1 VCGLA
6 TGRSRERGKA
16 RSRAIACPAKHSS
29 LAAGVR
35 PATSRLRAYLLHALW
50 EIYKTSKLTLPN
62 AEFFQAD
69 VCCSRSRLRI
79 LRRLSLQAP
88 GGSRAEGRAPRCRP
102 PQSDKNFTEHLAPF
116 QLKYRNLSREVVCRH
131 VPFRALSTTALLNK
145 RHPNEAGWWNR
156 DIRCNS

>member
-1 VCGLA
+1 MPRESWLANGLA

-16 RSRAIACPAKHSS
+16 KSRAIACPAKHSS

-50 EIYKTSKLTLPN
+50 EIYKTSKLTLAN

-69 VCCSRSRLRI
+69 VCCSRSRLQS

-88 GGSRAEGRAPRCRP
+88 GGSRAEGRAPGRRTVAERQALHGAP
-102 PQSDKNFTEHLAPF
+102 GPIPAQGWQSLP
-116 QLKYRNLSREVVCRH
+116 
-131 VPFRALSTTALLNK
+131 
-145 RHPNEAGWWNR
+145 
-156 DIRCNS
+156 